1 MGLHVV
7 LQDQPGQRPRSI
19 IFPRHLG
26 EDVDEIIVKVR
37 VLIELLQLG
46 LDLSLC
52 CGVGTLGFLI
62 SSVRQ
67 NRKLSRLSVSYL
79 EKLENLA

>member
-7 LQDQPGQRPRSI
+7 FEDQPGQRPRGI

-26 EDVDEIIVKVR
+26 EDVNQIIVKVR
-37 VLIELLQLG
+37 VLIELFQLG

-52 CGVGTLGFLI
+52 SGVWTLGFLI
-62 SSVRQ
+62 I
-67 NRKLSRLSVSYL
+67 
-79 EKLENLA
+79 